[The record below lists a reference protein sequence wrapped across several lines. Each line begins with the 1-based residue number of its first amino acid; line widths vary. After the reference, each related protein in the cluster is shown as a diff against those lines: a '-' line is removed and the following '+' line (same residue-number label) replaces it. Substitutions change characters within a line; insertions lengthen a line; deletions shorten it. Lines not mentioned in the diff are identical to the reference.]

1 MKNKVIVLPLGAG
14 QEVGRSCIFVS
25 FNNERSFILDCG
37 VHMGHHDKKKYPNF
51 EFLKTELKAKS
62 LNDCIDAVLLS
73 HFHLDHCAS
82 LPFLVETQDFC
93 KPILTSQPTRAII
106 PYMLRDF
113 ARVTKDKVFQCHNK
127 HINRVMSLVQTIGLG
142 EERIIRDVKIKMFYA
157 GHVLGAV
164 MFLLEYKGVRV
175 LYTGDFNSAADRH
188 LGSLNVEKCWP
199 HVVITESTY
208 ATVMKQWKKQR
219 EMQFMALAKR
229 TLERGGKVLIP
240 VFALGRAQE
249 LMILIDDLWT
259 KTGWQVPVFYSGGLV
274 DRVQF
279 YYRLFLPW
287 TNENLKRSGYTES
300 KRLSG
305 FTRFRKIVPGQT
317 KAEGPMV
324 ILATPGMLHAGKSLE
339 LFKELC
345 GDERNSL
352 LIPGYC
358 VKGTIGERLLSG
370 KKELRIHDKLYI
382 VRMEVAKMS
391 FSAHADSK
399 GITDLLEYLEPQ
411 HTVFVH
417 GDKNRMFGLAN
428 YLRDKK
434 GYKCHCPA
442 NHQSL
447 RMKVKVGGF
456 CPLRKMMNR
465 FPVLLDTKGRKV
477 ESGIWMVNQEDD
489 KIEVEKILK
498 NNKTIFVKRKT
509 REK

>member
-1 MKNKVIVLPLGAG
+1 
-14 QEVGRSCIFVS
+14 
-25 FNNERSFILDCG
+25 
-37 VHMGHHDKKKYPNF
+37 MGHHDRKKYPNF
-51 EFLKTELKAKS
+51 DFLKSELKVSS
-62 LNDCIDAVLLS
+62 LNNAIDGLLLS

-82 LPFLVETQDFC
+82 LPFLVETEDFS
-93 KPILTSQPTRAII
+93 KPILTSQPTRAIL
-106 PYMLRDF
+106 PYMLKDF
-113 ARVTKDKVFQCHNK
+113 ARVTKDNIFQCNEK
-127 HINRVMSLVQTIGLG
+127 HIAKVMSLVETLGLG
-142 EERIIRDVKIKMFYA
+142 EERMIRDVKIKMFYA

-164 MFLLEYKGVRV
+164 MFLMEYKGVRV

-249 LMILIDDLWT
+249 LMILIDNLWS

-287 TNENLKRSGYTES
+287 TNENLKRSGYTDS

-305 FTRFRKIVPGQT
+305 FTRFRKLVSGQV

-345 GDERNSL
+345 EDPRNSL

-358 VKGTIGERLLSG
+358 VRGTFGERLLSG
-370 KKELRIHDKLYI
+370 QKELRIHEKQFT

-399 GITDLLEYLEPQ
+399 GITDLLEYLEP
-411 HTVFVH
+411 HHVVFVH
-417 GDKNRMFGLAN
+417 GDKKRMFGLAE
-428 YLRDKK
+428 YLKDKK

-447 RMKVKVGGF
+447 QMKVSIGGM
-456 CPLRKMMNR
+456 CPVRKSVQRFGIPLDMQGNR
-465 FPVLLDTKGRKV
+465 P
-477 ESGIWMVNQEDD
+477 ESGIWKVSVDGE
-489 KIEVEKILK
+489 KVKVESILK
-498 NNKTIFVKRKT
+498 GVKTILVRRKMGSDLNG
-509 REK
+509 

>member
-1 MKNKVIVLPLGAG
+1 
-14 QEVGRSCIFVS
+14 
-25 FNNERSFILDCG
+25 
-37 VHMGHHDKKKYPNF
+37 MGHHDIKKYPNF
-51 EFLKTELKAKS
+51 QFLRSQLKADS
-62 LNDCIDAVLLS
+62 LNDCVDALLLS

-82 LPFLVETQDFC
+82 LPFLVETENFN
-93 KPILTSQPTRAII
+93 KPILTSQPTRAIL
-106 PYMLRDF
+106 PYMLKDF
-113 ARVTKDKVFQCHNK
+113 ARVTKDKIFQCNEK
-127 HINRVMSLVQTIGLG
+127 HISRVMSLVETMGLG

-164 MFLLEYKGVRV
+164 MFLMEYKGVRV

-188 LGSLNVEKCWP
+188 LGSINVDKCWP

-249 LMILIDDLWT
+249 LMILIDDLWS

-287 TNENLKRSGYTES
+287 TNENLKRSGYVES
-300 KRLSG
+300 KKLSG
-305 FTRFRKIVPGQT
+305 FTRFRKIMPGQT

-345 GDERNSL
+345 GDQRNSL

-358 VKGTIGERLLSG
+358 VKGTFGEKLLSG
-370 KKELRIHDKLYI
+370 HKDLKIHDKQYK
-382 VRMEVAKMS
+382 VQMEVAKMS

-411 HTVFVH
+411 HVVFVH
-417 GDKNRMFGLAN
+417 GDKSRMFGLAD
-428 YLRDKK
+428 YMEKK
-434 GYKCHCPA
+434 NGYHCHCPA
-442 NHQSL
+442 NHQTL
-447 RMKVKVGGF
+447 QMNVKVGGF
-456 CPLRKMMNR
+456 CPLRRETLR
-465 FPVLLDTKGRKV
+465 FPVSLELHDKVVDSGVWKIRKT
-477 ESGIWMVNQEDD
+477 SPGL
-489 KIEVEKILK
+489 IEVKSILK
-498 NNKTIFVKRKT
+498 NAKTIIVRKVPKAK
-509 REK
+509 E

>member
-1 MKNKVIVLPLGAG
+1 METKVTILPLGAG

-25 FNNERSFILDCG
+25 FNNERSFLLDCG
-37 VHMGHHDKKKYPNF
+37 VHMGHHDRKKYPNF
-51 EFLKTELKAKS
+51 EFLRKELKVES
-62 LNDCIDAVLLS
+62 LNSKIDAILLS

-82 LPFLVETQDFC
+82 LPFLVETEEFSN
-93 KPILTSQPTRAII
+93 PIITSEPTRAIL
-106 PYMLRDF
+106 PYMLKDF
-113 ARVTKDKVFQCHNK
+113 ARVTKDKIFQCNEKHVNK
-127 HINRVMSLVQTIGLG
+127 VMSLVETLGLG
-142 EERIIRDVKIKMFYA
+142 EERIINGVKIKMFYA

-164 MFLLEYKGVRV
+164 MFLMEYKGVRV

-249 LMILIDDLWT
+249 LMILIDDLWS

-287 TNENLKRSGYTES
+287 TNENLKRSGYTDS

-358 VKGTIGERLLSG
+358 VKGTFGERLLSG
-370 KKELRIHDKLYI
+370 QKELYIHDKKYT

-399 GITDLLEYLEPQ
+399 GITDLIEYLEPQ

-417 GDKNRMFGLAN
+417 GDKSRMFGLADH
-428 YLRDKK
+428 LSEKK
-434 GYKCHCPA
+434 GYNCHCPA
-442 NHQSL
+442 NHQRL
-447 RMKVKVGGF
+447 DIKLKVGGF
-456 CPLRKMMNR
+456 CEMKKEMER
-465 FPVLLDTKGRKV
+465 FPVMLDINGMEMK
-477 ESGIWMVNQEDD
+477 SGIWKIRE
-489 KIEVEKILK
+489 KSGEIEVLEVKEKV
-498 NNKTIFVKRKT
+498 NTIVVKRK
-509 REK
+509 R

>member
-1 MKNKVIVLPLGAG
+1 V
-14 QEVGRSCIFVS
+14 
-25 FNNERSFILDCG
+25 
-37 VHMGHHDKKKYPNF
+37 
-51 EFLKTELKAKS
+51 
-62 LNDCIDAVLLS
+62 DAVLLS

-82 LPFLVETQDFC
+82 LPFLIETQNFS
-93 KPILTSQPTRAII
+93 KPILTSQPTKAIL

-113 ARVTKDKVFQCHNK
+113 ARVTKDKIFQCTDK
-127 HINRVMSLVQTIGLG
+127 QINRVMSLVETLGLG
-142 EERIIRDVKIKMFYA
+142 EERVINDVKIKMFYA

-164 MFLLEYKGVRV
+164 MFLMEYKGVRV

-199 HVVITESTY
+199 HIVITESTY
-208 ATVMKQWKKQR
+208 ATIMKQWKKQR

-249 LMILIDDLWT
+249 LMILIDDLWS

-287 TNENLKRSGYTES
+287 TNENLKRSGYTDS

-305 FTRFRKIVPGQT
+305 FTRFRKLVPGQT

-345 GDERNSL
+345 EDEKNSL

-358 VKGTIGERLLSG
+358 VKGTFGERLLSG
-370 KKELRIHDKLYI
+370 QKDLYIHDKQYT

-399 GITDLLEYLEPQ
+399 GITDLIEYLEPQ
-411 HTVFVH
+411 HVIFVH
-417 GDKNRMFGLAN
+417 GDKNRMFGLAD
-428 YLRDKK
+428 YLNDKK
-434 GYKCHCPA
+434 GYLCHCPA
-442 NHQSL
+442 NHQKL
-447 RMKVKVGGF
+447 TIKIKVGGV
-456 CPLRKMMNR
+456 CSMKKQVDR
-465 FPVLLDTKGRKV
+465 FPVIFDTKGKKI
-477 ESGIWMVNQEDD
+477 ESGIWKVKNNNGVMEFQSV
-489 KIEVEKILK
+489 LK
-498 NNKTIFVKRKT
+498 NTNTISVKRK
-509 REK
+509 R